1 MRYNIQYSIGGASEL
16 ASTSEEK
23 KEVEGEILILQKTL
37 EEKKKTVEEVEG
49 EILILEKTL
58 KEKKKTV
65 EEVEG
70 EILILE
76 KTLKEKREKVKE
88 IMREVEESDEDKR
101 YREREE
107 REKVKEIMREVEE
120 SDEDKRYRE
129 REDKRYREREE
140 REAILD
146 NIMGDP
152 YISTQYKER
161 GLYPRTRTPWQFTEL
176 TALRI
181 LKKILE
187 NPQVFP
193 NMDPYETVLKG
204 YDREGAKTSGLAT
217 RLNDNFS
224 VELKENNVQRKL
236 YPTRLRPTEG
246 AIKALSEM
254 SEKWV
259 TERRDFS
266 TDDTKIFIYVLAI
279 TVAWMVNGRF
289 PQKLIIPQNSRFIE
303 DEDRNPEGKRPIIII
318 KLEEMDFKEDASKPF
333 KDFLNKLVM
342 QASDDN
348 LVDYTKTHVIDDL
361 TALIE
366 KYQGDYAIGLPAD
379 DRRRWSRSQLSI
391 DLTAK

>member
-23 KEVEGEILILQKTL
+23 K
-37 EEKKKTVEEVEG
+37 EVEG

-76 KTLKEKREKVKE
+76 KTLKEK
-88 IMREVEESDEDKR
+88 
-101 YREREE
+101 